1 MEESGADIE
10 AVAATEVPRFALDGL
25 VMDDDVADKRDEWS
39 GIKVGGAVVVLPGR
53 HGGVQGRLAENIQG
67 DLGLRDQ
74 LTPQVVGGGGA
85 DASNYADEMDLQGT
99 DDAFGGVAAMDIQ
112 EHELESSSP
121 VLCDDAA
128 VFLSGLVVDDLVVIG
143 VTALLEFGHDTV
155 VRRNA
160 VAVMAGLERLDE

>member
-1 MEESGADIE
+1 MESG
-10 AVAATEVPRFALDGL
+10 
-25 VMDDDVADKRDEWS
+25 
-39 GIKVGGAVVVLPGR
+39 
-53 HGGVQGRLAENIQG
+53 
-67 DLGLRDQ
+67 
-74 LTPQVVGGGGA
+74 
-85 DASNYADEMDLQGT
+85 
-99 DDAFGGVAAMDIQ
+99 
-112 EHELESSSP
+112 SP